1 MNSNHTI
8 YKGKRLVLSAGTW
21 SKELLAKLGLN
32 LPATLIRK
40 AFAWFKVD
48 GKFTRCFSKGWTFNT
63 LGLICFESKNTLHTK
78 SRESGNGLKRKS
90 NNSFSCRSL

>member
-32 LPATLIRK
+32 LPATPIRK

-48 GKFTRCFSKGWTFNT
+48 EKFYGESRREIHSLFFKRLDIQH
-63 LGLICFESKNTLHTK
+63 LGANLF
-78 SRESGNGLKRKS
+78 
-90 NNSFSCRSL
+90 